1 MTELNEI
8 ALNNLK
14 LLNNLN
20 HNLKEC
26 QLVIEGNKLS
36 KSTDENYDKIVN
48 LRELEYPIYYTFN
61 QILNSIRYSNLY
73 KIEGYSTKDLLYLM
87 DNAIDSIVD
96 MLENTEEDPNYDN
109 FTDIIDNIDEK
120 YIILRDRYESC
131 SIWRITETF
140 NDYLDS
146 ICDGLRECNRYLYV
160 SNSISAE
167 EEFNDAIDGHHGVE
181 EEVNKETGEIN
192 PNLIYDTDN
201 EDDSENKKDN

>member
-8 ALNNLK
+8 ALSNLK

-36 KSTDENYDKIVN
+36 ESSDENYDKIVN

-96 MLENTEEDPNYDN
+96 MLENTEEDPNHDN
-109 FTDIIDNIDEK
+109 FTDIIDDIDEK
-120 YIILRDRYESC
+120 FIVLRNRYETC
-131 SIWRITETF
+131 SIWRVSETF
-140 NDYLDS
+140 NDYLDTF
-146 ICDGLRECNRYLYV
+146 CETLKECHRYLYFTNTKDNDLFLETFQEKI
-160 SNSISAE
+160 NS
-167 EEFNDAIDGHHGVE
+167 
-181 EEVNKETGEIN
+181 ETGEEN
-192 PNLIYDTDN
+192 PNLVYDDTDIDTDN
-201 EDDSENKKDN
+201 DEIKKEN

>member
-36 KSTDENYDKIVN
+36 ESSDENYDKIVN

-96 MLENTEEDPNYDN
+96 ILENTEEDPNHDN
-109 FTDIIDNIDEK
+109 FTDIIDDIDEK
-120 YIILRDRYESC
+120 FIVLRNRYETC
-131 SIWRITETF
+131 SIWRVTETF

-146 ICDGLRECNRYLYV
+146 FCEGLKECHRYLYFTNIKDNDV
-160 SNSISAE
+160 FLETFQEKINS
-167 EEFNDAIDGHHGVE
+167 
-181 EEVNKETGEIN
+181 ETGEEN
-192 PNLIYDTDN
+192 PNLIYDDDTDIDT
-201 EDDSENKKDN
+201 DDDKNKKKD